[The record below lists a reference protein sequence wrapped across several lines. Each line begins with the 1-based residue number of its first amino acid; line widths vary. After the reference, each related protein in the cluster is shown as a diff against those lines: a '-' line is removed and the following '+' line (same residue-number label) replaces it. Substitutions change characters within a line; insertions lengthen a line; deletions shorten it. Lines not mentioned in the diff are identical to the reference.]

1 MSLDS
6 KTPSLEAIQY
16 QGESK
21 LFKDLIRVFEKL
33 ALTDRVDSDSIK
45 ASDFSKVVFDNTG
58 LKVVLN
64 PVPGL
69 EAFVQIPAF
78 SPQNAHLNNRI
89 LLDKLSVDQA
99 QFRLIR
105 KLGSQKSY
113 EGTVDLVNSRV
124 SGVFS
129 EIEIFVGLGSA
140 FLGKDAVIS
149 PREITAVV
157 LHELGHVFTH
167 FETMAEVLTATVTVG
182 SALTELSKEK
192 VVEKRFKILNGLTR
206 KLDLKDMDDQSL
218 VAHPEKD
225 IELAMVVLREYA
237 LIKTESR
244 FGSSSYDFRS
254 CEQLADQF
262 ANRHGAGPELTRH
275 LLRYG
280 RSNRQSFVGYLTVQF
295 MHVVGFVAAVSF
307 APLTTTT
314 CLIFGLM
321 VPNMDR
327 DVYDPPSLR
336 IERLRK
342 DLIQVLK
349 SPSLTREHRERVL
362 GDIEF
367 MKNFAEDEE
376 QYRSIFMFLWTT
388 ISTRR
393 RKEYDR
399 KKFQLEIEK
408 LLNNELFVSANQLKS
423 MS

>member
-21 LFKDLIRVFEKL
+21 LFKELIKVFEKL
-33 ALTDRVDSDSIK
+33 ALQDDVSAEAVR
-45 ASDFSKVVFDNTG
+45 ASDFSKVVFENTG
-58 LKVVLN
+58 LKCFLVL
-64 PVPGL
+64 VPGNN
-69 EAFVQIPAF
+69 AFALIPALN
-78 SPQNAHLNNRI
+78 PQNAHANNHI
-89 LLDKLSVDQA
+89 VLDKLAVDQA

-113 EGTVDLVNSRV
+113 DGTVDLAKSRV
-124 SGVFS
+124 SGIFS
-129 EIEIFVGLGSA
+129 EIEIFLGVGQGLV
-140 FLGKDAVIS
+140 GKGALINPREAAAVI
-149 PREITAVV
+149 
-157 LHELGHVFTH
+157 LHEVGHIFTH
-167 FETMAEVLTATVTVG
+167 FETMADVLTATITVG
-182 SALTELSKEK
+182 TALAELSGEK

-206 KLDLKDMDDQSL
+206 KLGIEDMEDMSL
-218 VAHPEKD
+218 VSHPDKD
-225 IELAMVVLREYA
+225 VELAMVVLREYA
-237 LIKTESR
+237 LLKAESR
-244 FGSSSYDFRS
+244 FGSNSYDFRS

-262 ANRHGAGPELTRH
+262 ANRHGAGPELTRY
-275 LLRYG
+275 LAKFDKAD
-280 RSNRQSFVGYLTVQF
+280 SQSMLGFLTVQF
-295 MHVVGFVAAVSF
+295 LHAVAFTASAIYAPITTAV
-307 APLTTTT
+307 
-314 CLIFGLM
+314 CLVFGLM
-321 VPNMDR
+321 IPNMDR
-327 DVYDPPSLR
+327 DAYDPPGLR

-349 SPSLTREHRERVL
+349 SPTLPRSERNRVL
-362 GDIEF
+362 SDIEF

>member
-33 ALTDRVDSDSIK
+33 ALSDKVDSDTIK
-45 ASDFSKVVFDNTG
+45 ASDFSKVVFENTG
-58 LKVVLN
+58 LKAVLT
-64 PVPGL
+64 PVPGF

-78 SPQNAHLNNRI
+78 SPQNAHLNNHI
-89 LLDKLSVDQA
+89 LLDKQIVDQA

-105 KLGSQKSY
+105 KLGNQKSY
-113 EGTVDLVNSRV
+113 EGTVDLANSRV

-129 EIEIFVGLGSA
+129 EIEIFMGVGSA
-140 FLGKDAVIS
+140 FMGKDAIVP
-149 PREITAVV
+149 PREVAAVV
-157 LHELGHVFTH
+157 LHELGHIFTH
-167 FETMAEVLTATVTVG
+167 FETMAEVLTATVTVS
-182 SALTELSKEK
+182 SALAELSKEK
-192 VVEKRFKILNGLTR
+192 VIEKRFKILNGLTR
-206 KLDLKDMDDQSL
+206 QLGLKEMDDQSL

-225 IELAMVVLREYA
+225 VELAMVVLREYA
-237 LIKTESR
+237 LTKTESR

-262 ANRHGAGPELTRH
+262 ANRHGAGTELARH
-275 LLRYG
+275 LPRYG
-280 RSNRQSFVGYLTVQF
+280 KINRQSFIGYLTVQF
-295 MHVVGFVAAVSF
+295 LHAVGFATAVTF
-307 APLTTTT
+307 APLTTTI

-321 VPNMDR
+321 IPNMDR

-349 SPSLTREHRERVL
+349 SPSLNREQRERIL
-362 GDIEF
+362 ADIEF

-376 QYRSIFMFLWTT
+376 EHRSIFMFLWTT